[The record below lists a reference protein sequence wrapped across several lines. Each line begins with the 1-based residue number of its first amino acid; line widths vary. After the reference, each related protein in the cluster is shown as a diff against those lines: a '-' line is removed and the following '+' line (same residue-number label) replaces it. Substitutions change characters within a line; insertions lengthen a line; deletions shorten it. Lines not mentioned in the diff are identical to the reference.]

1 MTIKE
6 RLDILYS
13 ELKFHLDFI
22 QSIQIGEE
30 MLQENK
36 DRIEEIKK
44 EIIQIKL
51 QQIKQDFSK

>member
-1 MTIKE
+1 MTLQE

-13 ELKFHLDFI
+13 ELRFHLDFI
-22 QSIQIGEE
+22 ESIQIGEE

-36 DRIEEIKK
+36 DRIYQIRQ

-51 QQIKQDFSK
+51 EQIKQDFSK